1 MRAALVVGATGLTGS
16 ELVQYLCEHEEYV
29 SVTVITRKKLLYNHP
44 KLDVKIRSFDELEEK
59 DIEFAH
65 ELFCCLGTTMKQAR
79 SREAFEQVD
88 FHYPLHVASLAKKRG
103 IPHFLVMS
111 AIGASGKSPFYY
123 CRVKGKLEQDLIAID
138 FPQLSIIRPSLLIG
152 QRMEKRFG
160 ETLGKAL
167 LTILKPLFIGPLKR
181 LRAMEAKQIAYGM
194 MLVALYSPKA
204 KVAIFTAD
212 KLAKL
217 KPPVQQEEKPIAR
230 EELFNWDKRKSMS
243 DDDGSNE
250 VVDEEVVFKR
260 RE

>member
-1 MRAALVVGATGLTGS
+1 MS
-16 ELVQYLCEHEEYV
+16 LVQYLCEHEEYV
-29 SVTVITRKKLLYNHP
+29 SVTVITRKKLLYDHP

-111 AIGASGKSPFYY
+111 AIGASENRHFTIV
-123 CRVKGKLEQDLIAID
+123 VKGKNKDLIAID

-152 QRMEKRFG
+152 QRMENRFG
-160 ETLGKAL
+160 KLGKAL
-167 LTILKPLFIGPLKR
+167 LTMLKPMLIGPLKR
-181 LRAMEAKQIAYGM
+181 LRAMEAKRIAYGM

-217 KPPVQQEEKPIAR
+217 KPPVQEEEKPIAR
-230 EELFNWDKRKSMS
+230 EELFNWDKRKSMT
-243 DDDGSNE
+243 DDVSNE

-260 RE
+260 REQ